1 MDMLLDVRAFGAK
14 GDGISDDTDAVQ
26 QAIDEGARSG
36 RAVYISPGRY
46 SVGELVLHPGST
58 LCAQPQWAFIIIQ
71 SARQYSYSAL
81 TISAVS

>member
-1 MDMLLDVRAFGAK
+1 MDMLLDVRTFGAR

-58 LCAQPQWAFIIIQ
+58 LL
-71 SARQYSYSAL
+71 SLSYNRRGSTHTAL
-81 TISAVS
+81 